1 MDLSKYDHLNSF
13 TEVYH
18 MKKGD
23 FMVNWNP
30 HQISRHYKF
39 ISEESRVHHFTVRD
53 PKKKPEDHCY
63 SPWAPKI
70 TCKIT
75 PRQECQSLY
84 IFTFTHL
91 LLCEKLNYTF
101 SQ

>member
-1 MDLSKYDHLNSF
+1 MNWILIRSADITNSSPKSLEF
-13 TEVYH
+13 T
-18 MKKGD
+18 
-23 FMVNWNP
+23 
-30 HQISRHYKF
+30 ISQ
-39 ISEESRVHHFTVRD
+39 SEIQ
-53 PKKKPEDHCY
+53 KKKPEDHCY

-70 TCKIT
+70 TYKIT
-75 PRQECQSLY
+75 PRQECQSLD